1 MYKQDIQHRILTEI
15 RNDFPYLKIGVRF
28 NDYFTQDTYV
38 FESSNHKNNLNCIPF
53 SIYKNNEL
61 IKECNL
67 VNRNVDE
74 FFDHIFENI
83 NDHDL
88 KKIFYTK
95 HKENLIKEVQGFM
108 EFYDKLVLVNEVTI
122 EGELRRMKQMAG
134 ITQKV
139 LD

>member
-67 VNRNVDE
+67 INRNVDE
-74 FFDHIFENI
+74 FFDHIFESI